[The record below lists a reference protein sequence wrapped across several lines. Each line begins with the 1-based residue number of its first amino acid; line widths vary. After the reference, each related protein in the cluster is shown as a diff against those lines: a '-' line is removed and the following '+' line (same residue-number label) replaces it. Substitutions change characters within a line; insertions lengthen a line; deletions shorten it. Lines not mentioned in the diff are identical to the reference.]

1 MSYLN
6 TDMLPA
12 DDDLRSPRRS
22 QLIRASI
29 VDSGHRTYPIVI
41 RNVSKSGIGGIAP
54 GNLLQKGEGVV
65 VQFREDKAMEGT
77 VAWVDGDRFGVR
89 MRFELDLE
97 FLTDMIRQKQATT
110 SDEGAWEVR
119 RIHRVQAPQP
129 KKSGI
134 RRI

>member
-1 MSYLN
+1 
-6 TDMLPA
+6 MLPPEA
-12 DDDLRSPRRS
+12 DLRSPRRS

-29 VDSGHRTYPIVI
+29 VDSAHRTCPIVI
-41 RNVSKSGIGGIAP
+41 RNVSKNGIGGIAP

-77 VAWVDGDRFGVR
+77 VAWVDGDRFGVQ

-97 FLTDMIRQKQATT
+97 FLTDLISQKQTT
-110 SDEGAWEVR
+110 TGEERAWEVR
-119 RIHRVQAPQP
+119 RIHMIQTPLP
-129 KKSGI
+129 ESGRL